1 MHHVCVH
8 QQQMNFCILRKAQ
21 GLKAAQAPATFPK
34 QLRFRR
40 LSSRAT
46 KKMSFY
52 ARYRGK
58 RRFDNVVG
66 GAFPETPV
74 KYSKASWVCT
84 CCLQSGKSARQA
96 GTDIVAVCE
105 EDHILCEAC
114 TRGGLNDLKMS
125 CPILQ
130 CGKPVFAGGSASG
143 RLRAKKARDVAYIAM
158 LSAGRAAQTAHNDS
172 LACKSK
178 WARNY
183 DDTLIDVADRALK
196 VAEEASKAT
205 SAAASKAH
213 SALCDARRAFRERIQ
228 VPQMIKTLKSMDT
241 VVDIEDC
248 GRRRLQIITSG
259 LLCHLDEADR
269 HEVEAHGLKFPDCR
283 YLTAREASN
292 AQRKKAREEALGR
305 VRVLVSYNDLE
316 RATDYLIRCE
326 AICAIVAGLV
336 AEVVDELKPTP
347 ESATIA
353 DFGLEERERAAL
365 AVRIAECRAIA
376 ALPRIDEATR
386 RTTTVSHVNQIN
398 ASDVAYFFG
407 LWKSGHL
414 LGQPYVI
421 GQRLR
426 SKEIFEIYTSRYLPR
441 AGRVMPSDNH
451 LVENTYTSI
460 DVAQRNF
467 HVGVNSSYKVR
478 FARGHV
484 ASSTSRL

>member
-1 MHHVCVH
+1 
-8 QQQMNFCILRKAQ
+8 
-21 GLKAAQAPATFPK
+21 
-34 QLRFRR
+34 
-40 LSSRAT
+40 
-46 KKMSFY
+46 MSFY

-74 KYSKASWVCT
+74 KYSKTSWVCT

-105 EDHILCEAC
+105 GDHILCEAC
-114 TRGGLNDLKMS
+114 ARGGLNDLKVS
-125 CPILQ
+125 CPILH
-130 CGKPVFAGGSASG
+130 CAKPVFTGGSASG
-143 RLRAKKARDVAYIAM
+143 RLRAKKAHDVAYLAM
-158 LSAGRAAQTAHNDS
+158 LSTERAAQTAHNDS
-172 LACKSK
+172 LACKRK

-183 DDTLIDVADRALK
+183 DDALTDAADRALK

-205 SAAASKAH
+205 SAAAFKAH
-213 SALCDARRAFRERIQ
+213 STLCDVRRIFLERIQ
-228 VPQMIKTLKSMDT
+228 VPQFVKTLKLMES

-248 GRRRLQIITSG
+248 GHRRLQITTSG
-259 LLCHLDEADR
+259 VLCHLDEADR
-269 HEVEAHGLKFPDCR
+269 REVEAHGLKFPDCR

-292 AQRKKAREEALGR
+292 AQRKKAYEEALGR

-353 DFGLEERERAAL
+353 DFGLEEHERAAI

-376 ALPRIDEATR
+376 ALPRIDGTIR
-386 RTTTVSHVNQIN
+386 RTTVSHVSQIE
-398 ASDVAYFFG
+398 ASDVAHFFG
-407 LWKSGHL
+407 LWKCGHL

-421 GQRLR
+421 GQHFR
-426 SKEIFEIYTSRYLPR
+426 SKEIFEIYTSRYLLR

-451 LVENTYTSI
+451 LENTLRKSFAQHLGHFPNNECFLV
-460 DVAQRNF
+460 VA
-467 HVGVNSSYKVR
+467 
-478 FARGHV
+478 V
-484 ASSTSRL
+484 ASRKKGNTFELVLKKN